1 MNMTKPVTQRAFNL
15 INDNLNNAYLFVGEQ
30 STQMVAKGRRKT
42 MLFSNDELDD
52 KTIIDCT
59 ASFVIAWSKRGHD
72 SQNAIVS
79 TVSRGMIKF

>member
-1 MNMTKPVTQRAFNL
+1 M
-15 INDNLNNAYLFVGEQ
+15 
-30 STQMVAKGRRKT
+30 SC
-42 MLFSNDELDD
+42 SNGELDD